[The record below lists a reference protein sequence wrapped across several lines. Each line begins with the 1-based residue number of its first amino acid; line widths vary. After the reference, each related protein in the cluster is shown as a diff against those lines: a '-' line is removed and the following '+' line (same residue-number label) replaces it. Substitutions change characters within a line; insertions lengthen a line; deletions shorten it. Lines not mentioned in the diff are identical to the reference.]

1 MKNAIDDKDSK
12 ILRTLKEDS
21 RLSIREIAKK
31 TNLRPSTIHKRIAR
45 LKEEEVIQKFTV
57 KLDDEK
63 MGEGFI
69 VFMFVKTKPSTILDN
84 YGLKDGH
91 IKEVYGV
98 TGEYDLLIKLKFR
111 DVGEFNDF
119 LLQFRKEQKIEETL
133 TMVVTALIKE

>member
-84 YGLKDGH
+84 YVLKDGH